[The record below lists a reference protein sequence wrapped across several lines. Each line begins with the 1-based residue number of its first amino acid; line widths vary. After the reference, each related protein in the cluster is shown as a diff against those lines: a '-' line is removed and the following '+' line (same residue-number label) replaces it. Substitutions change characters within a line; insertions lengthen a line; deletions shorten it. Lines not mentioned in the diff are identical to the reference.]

1 MSQLSHSFAISTN
14 KIKTNN
20 PGGGYDHSGFH
31 QTKQNIFIAL
41 GRGPH
46 QKRKILLAW
55 IFLGVFL
62 GLESDDLKQR
72 AGVFEGDSGG
82 HTWMGLDEEHL
93 RFHPRV

>member
-1 MSQLSHSFAISTN
+1 MCQLSHSFAISTK

-62 GLESDDLKQR
+62 GWNRTTLNNGPGFSRVTVVVIL
-72 AGVFEGDSGG
+72 GWV
-82 HTWMGLDEEHL
+82 WMKNT
-93 RFHPRV
+93 